1 MSARPSRWV
10 ALALAG
16 LGGLTACSGGEVA
29 TPLPTPSSASTT
41 TTVARTTT
49 TTAPRTTTTVAPTTT
64 TSLPRAALER
74 VLLGRSVEGRPIEA
88 TRYGTPGGKVVLVIG
103 VIHGDEDDGVPV
115 LDRLAA
121 APVPEGIDLWL
132 LPSINP
138 DGQAAGRRTNAHQVD
153 LNRNFPN
160 RWAPLGRPGEW
171 QYAGTVP
178 ASEPETQAAVA
189 FIERIRPE
197 LTIWYH
203 QDLNRI
209 APSTGEAGRIRRR
222 YAELTDLPLLP
233 VTGGTYT
240 GTASP
245 WAQRASGGV
254 SFIVELGPTVTE
266 AQADQHAAAVLA
278 VATELDG

>member
-1 MSARPSRWV
+1 V
-10 ALALAG
+10 A
-16 LGGLTACSGGEVA
+16 
-29 TPLPTPSSASTT
+29 
-41 TTVARTTT
+41 
-49 TTAPRTTTTVAPTTT
+49 TT
-64 TSLPRAALER
+64 TSTLPPGAHER

-103 VIHGDEDDGVPV
+103 VIHGDEDDGLPV

-121 APVPEGIDLWL
+121 GPVADGIELWL

-138 DGQAAGRRTNAHQVD
+138 DGQAAGRRTNANQVD

-160 RWAPLGRPGEW
+160 RWAPLGEPGEW
-171 QYAGTVP
+171 QYAGTGP
-178 ASEPETQAAVA
+178 ASEPETRAAVA

-233 VTGGTYT
+233 VTGGTYS

-245 WAQRASGGV
+245 WAQRATGGV
-254 SFIVELGPTVTE
+254 SFIVELGPTVTD

-278 VATELDG
+278 VATGS